1 MILPNTTASSP
12 DASMLES
19 CDQAH
24 CVRSLTEELE
34 ETVWSS
40 ALWSRSLGIEE
51 SSAPESKSVF
61 RSAMSS
67 NTVGN
72 DQGLP
77 TGKTSLG
84 LTKGSTGLVK
94 QSEGGAPLKRIRAQL
109 KD

>member
-1 MILPNTTASSP
+1 
-12 DASMLES
+12 
-19 CDQAH
+19 
-24 CVRSLTEELE
+24 
-34 ETVWSS
+34 
-40 ALWSRSLGIEE
+40 
-51 SSAPESKSVF
+51 
-61 RSAMSS
+61 MSS

-94 QSEGGAPLKRIRAQL
+94 QSEGGAPLKTIRAGL